1 MKLIKK
7 LIVGALLFSIVF
19 ISGLVTL
26 IFYPQ
31 SLFAHQYEHKQFGV
45 YYNSDSVVHSDSFK
59 VILDNAYDLIMK
71 SELHNPK
78 YKYRVF
84 LAYDNIFNRIEGLQG
99 GDVIARA
106 TAGNIVVK
114 VKPDIIDNVI
124 SIGNSRINLTEAL
137 AHEMVHVLQ
146 ADRYGLY
153 NFSPL
158 KHPPMWKLEGYPEF
172 VARNK
177 IISSSDYSL
186 GKEIKRFIS
195 TDKNIRGHTFEIV
208 EGHYAP
214 TYYFK
219 GRIMVEYLM
228 NIKGMTY
235 HEILKDGRT
244 EDDIFDEMVEWMN
257 HSTKM

>member
-1 MKLIKK
+1 MRLIKK
-7 LIVGALLFSIVF
+7 VVAGALLFTAVF

-31 SLFAHQYEHKQFGV
+31 SLFAHQFEYKQFKV
-45 YYNSDSVVHSDSFK
+45 YHNGDSVVHSETFK
-59 VILDNAYDLIMK
+59 VILDNAYDLIIK
-71 SELHNPK
+71 SELHNPRYEFK
-78 YKYRVF
+78 VF
-84 LAYDNIFNRIEGLQG
+84 LAYDNIFNKIEGLQG

-106 TAGNIVVK
+106 TAGNIAIK
-114 VKPDIIDNVI
+114 VKPDITDNI
-124 SIGNSRINLTEAL
+124 IRTENSRVNLIEAL
-137 AHEMVHVLQ
+137 AHEMVHTLQ

-158 KHPPMWKLEGYPEF
+158 KHPPMWKLEGYPEY

-177 IISSSDYSL
+177 TITSSDYRLSD
-186 GKEIKRFIS
+186 EVRRFIS
-195 TDKNIRGHTFEIV
+195 TDKNTREHAFEIV
-208 EGHYAP
+208 KGHYAP

-228 NIKGMTY
+228 DVKGMTY

-244 EDDIFDEMVEWMN
+244 EDDIFVEMVEWMN
-257 HSTKM
+257 QSDKN